1 MKLLHSIQGIPDNN
15 LGLCTLSLNSN
26 LAYPL
31 TSSGGELQIFDA
43 GNLISRIKIRAHESS
58 LSAID
63 FSPQGNLIAT
73 ASEKG
78 TVIRVFCAKN
88 GQKVHEFRRG
98 VKRQVKIASLKFS
111 YCANY
116 LCVSSNTETVHVFK
130 IDQKTLENVER
141 QNIVNNNNKDDDVQ
155 SDDSISSSELCKSG
169 NDKTQE
175 SNKWVFGLISK
186 AVSSYFPSHVSDVF
200 TQDRAFATVQLA
212 QSGLKHECVIAKL
225 EKETKLLVA
234 CEDGF
239 LYIYDFDT
247 SDGGVCKLKRAHDLR
262 STLHDITGTAFFLL
276 PFNLDNLFN

>member
-1 MKLLHSIQGIPDNN
+1 MKLLHSILSVPEN
-15 LGLCTLSLNSN
+15 LIGLCTLSLNSH
-26 LAYPL
+26 LAYPI
-31 TSSGGELQIFDA
+31 SSTTGELQIFDA
-43 GNLISRIKIRAHESS
+43 GNLITRIKIKAHEST

-63 FSPQGNLIAT
+63 FSPNGNLLAT

-78 TVIRVFCAKN
+78 TVIRVFCVKN

-130 IDQKTLENVER
+130 IDPKALDNAER
-141 QNIVNNNNKDDDVQ
+141 QNMIANNREDELQ
-155 SDDSISSSELCKSG
+155 SDDSSDG
-169 NDKTQE
+169 TDKTTQD
-175 SNKWVFGLISK
+175 SKWMFGLITK
-186 AVSSYFPSHVSDVF
+186 AVSSYFPTHVSDVF
-200 TQDRAFATVQLA
+200 TQDRAFATVQLS
-212 QSGLKHECVIAKL
+212 QSGLRHECVIAKM

-247 SDGGVCKLKRAHDLR
+247 IDGGVCKLKRAHDLR
-262 STLHDITGTAFFLL
+262 STLHDITGNFF
-276 PFNLDNLFN
+276 